1 MIKRAATL
9 GMIFALMAGPMFA
22 DEGAV
27 PKGVP
32 HLDHVFIIM
41 MENHAYGQ
49 IVGNPNAPFANQY
62 AKSANTSN
70 NYFAV
75 AHPSL
80 TNYLEVVGGSNFGVL
95 TDNSPDWH
103 NTSCITNLA
112 SGVVATDNPAS
123 PNVCPIWGTGT
134 DAPTPVFDLT
144 NETTPP
150 SITSVTNIDGILSY
164 PAAKDTIGK
173 TIGDQLSDAGKHWK
187 SYQESLPPTGAD
199 GVNNADGFYSNVTPF
214 TTALPAETQTLIN
227 LYAVKHNPFA
237 YFRSVQEGL
246 NDRNSLKNT
255 VGFEGPHGLFD
266 DLNSGHVPQYS
277 FIAPNQCNDQ
287 HGRGN
292 AGPQCDFDPST
303 LGTQVGLNPAL
314 IYIGDN
320 AIRTLVKAIHAS
332 PAWKDGH
339 SAIVLLWDEN
349 DYSATPNVNKVLLVV
364 DTNYGV
370 RGVQSAQFYTHF
382 SLLKTIEGGLELP
395 CLNHACDA
403 TVHVMS
409 DLFAPGHDRQDHD
422 GDDDDGG
429 QW

>member
-1 MIKRAATL
+1 MLRKAATL
-9 GMIFALMAGPMFA
+9 GLAFTLMASPMLA
-22 DEGAV
+22 NEGDV

-32 HLDHVFIIM
+32 HLDHIFVIM

-49 IVGNPNAPFANQY
+49 IVGNPDAPFTNKY
-62 AKSANTSN
+62 AMSANASN

-103 NTSCITNLA
+103 NTACTTNLA
-112 SGVVATDNPAS
+112 SGTAATDVPAS

-134 DAPTPVFDLT
+134 DAATPAFDFT

-150 SITSVTNIDGILSY
+150 SINEVTNIDGVQSI
-164 PAAKDTIGK
+164 PAANNTSGK
-173 TIGDQLSDAGKHWK
+173 TIGDQLADRGKTWK

-199 GVNNADGFYSNVTPF
+199 RVNNADGFYSNVTPF
-214 TTALPAETQTLIN
+214 LTPLPAETQSLIN

-246 NDRNSLKNT
+246 NPENSLKNM
-255 VGFEGPHGLFD
+255 VGFEGSHGLFA
-266 DLNSGHVPQYS
+266 DLASGHVPDYS

-292 AGPQCDFDPST
+292 AGPACDFDPST

-314 IYIGDN
+314 IRIGDLT
-320 AIRTLVKAIHAS
+320 IQTLVMAIHAS
-332 PAWKDGH
+332 PAWKDGR

-364 DTNYGV
+364 DTNYGE
-370 RGVQSAQFYTHF
+370 RGVQSDIFYTHF
-382 SLLKTIEGGLELP
+382 SLLKSVESGLGLP

-403 TVHVMS
+403 GVKVMS
-409 DLFAPGHDRQDHD
+409 DLFAGDHRHGRDDDDRDHD
-422 GDDDDGG
+422 GH
-429 QW
+429 